1 MPASLFGR
9 TSWRLWKTLIIP
21 AIFPFWITG
30 AVTATGGARNA
41 SIVAEVASWGQNR
54 GVCGS
59 ANCAGNA
66 LCACRQR
73 QYKGG
78 EATDVREVY

>member
-1 MPASLFGR
+1 MVPAGSGQPVWPQQLA
-9 TSWRLWKTLIIP
+9 TVETLIIP
-21 AIFPFWITG
+21 AIIPFRVTG

-41 SIVAEVASWGQNR
+41 SIVAEVASCGQNR

-66 LCACRQR
+66 LCAW
-73 QYKGG
+73 
-78 EATDVREVY
+78 

>member
-1 MPASLFGR
+1 MPASLFGL

-21 AIFPFWITG
+21 AIFPFWVTG
-30 AVTATGGARNA
+30 AVTATGGRVEREHRGEGHQLGPEPGRLR
-41 SIVAEVASWGQNR
+41 IRELCRERFVCLVA
-54 GVCGS
+54 
-59 ANCAGNA
+59 
-66 LCACRQR
+66 R